1 MKWNGMTWNLGRM
14 EWIEMNEIE
23 WKQMSEWM
31 KWNWW
36 MNEWLD
42 EGRNVYELI
51 KDKELN

>member
-23 WKQMSEWM
+23 WKQMNE
-31 KWNWW
+31 W

-42 EGRNVYELI
+42 GRNVYELI
-51 KDKELN
+51 KKLN